1 MNTSKWIVAFAGV
14 ALVAGVAM
22 AGATRDT
29 DSGSCHQAAVMACGM
44 TAKADTESCPMHAA
58 KAETKPMGC
67 CEKPAVEP
75 AGCPMHAE
83 AKPAASCHGAD
94 SAAAK
99 DAPAHSAHH

>member
-14 ALVAGVAM
+14 ALVAGVAI

-29 DSGSCHQAAVMACGM
+29 DSGSCHQTAAMACGM
-44 TAKADTESCPMHAA
+44 TAKADTENCPMHAA
-58 KAETKPMGC
+58 KAESKPMDC

-83 AKPAASCHGAD
+83 AKPAAASCHGGD
-94 SAAAK
+94 SAPAK
-99 DAPAHSAHH
+99 DTSAHAHH